1 LRDRP
6 FLNRQT
12 GCRNRQATI
21 ARCLLGRIEL
31 KQKNYSDAE
40 QLLISRSNE
49 MMQGKYGSVA
59 QFVGN
64 RYRNGG
70 LAAESFK
77 YPKGAR

>member
-12 GCRNRQATI
+12 GCGNRQATI
-21 ARCLLGRIEL
+21 ARCLLGRIKL

-49 MMQGKYGSVA
+49 MMQGKYKSEEDKLLL
-59 QFVGN
+59 GN
-64 RYRNGG
+64 RRRTYKAVQIHITTR
-70 LAAESFK
+70 
-77 YPKGAR
+77 